1 MKVEKDITLSV
12 DFLSRGVPNL
22 SNLTNDLQVVTL
34 THCQAFEK
42 LLCDAYVKC
51 LKAYHISWCF
61 STNTWSNDWFG
72 IKLPNIATY
81 LDGNTL
87 TKPDNE
93 QKCTEFKNHT
103 TSLISDF
110 STSMKRYHKHEIE
123 LSAKAAYEAMMTY
136 FHDIQSLVLN
146 TDFCDKHQLDSVD
159 MKEGTLLAI
168 QQA

>member
-42 LLCDAYVKC
+42 LLFDAYVKC
-51 LKAYHISWCF
+51 LKAYHISWSF
-61 STNTWSNDWFG
+61 STNTWSDDWFG
-72 IKLPNIATY
+72 IKLPNIDTY

-87 TKPDNE
+87 TNPDND

-103 TSLISDF
+103 TNLISVF
-110 STSMKRYHKHEIE
+110 STSM
-123 LSAKAAYEAMMTY
+123 
-136 FHDIQSLVLN
+136 
-146 TDFCDKHQLDSVD
+146 
-159 MKEGTLLAI
+159 
-168 QQA
+168 